1 MKSTNIIKNKGSCLK
16 GTPSP
21 MKGKTRKF
29 FKKNGNHQLRLIAKK
44 ILGLEDPDTLVIEG
58 VSPGHWN

>member
-1 MKSTNIIKNKGSCLK
+1 MKSPNIIKNKGDCLK

-21 MKGKTRKF
+21 MNGRKRKF

-44 ILGLEDPDTLVIEG
+44 ILGLEDPDAMVIEG